1 MKAAAGNAPE
11 PEQPPEPPAPPPLP
25 DGASVQVV
33 GEPGPA
39 GVWHLVT
46 YGAWQISVAPDGLL
60 MFPRH
65 LHPREWADFVA
76 AGSIAANVAAQVV
89 ADNEAKGALDDRS
102 LPSGRAI
109 ITEGPP
115 PAGAMRMI
123 TTPGPN
129 QPSPQARKAT
139 IGRPRRNG
147 RKIAPPGAMV

>member
-1 MKAAAGNAPE
+1 MKAAAGKGKPEPETPPPAPE
-11 PEQPPEPPAPPPLP
+11 PALPE
-25 DGASVQVV
+25 GATVQVI

-46 YGAWQISVAPDGLL
+46 YGAWQVSVSPDGLL
-60 MFPRH
+60 MLPRH
-65 LHPREWADFVA
+65 LHPREWADFAAAGAIAADVA
-76 AGSIAANVAAQVV
+76 AKVV
-89 ADNEAKGALDDRS
+89 ADNEAKGSLDDRS

-139 IGRPRRNG
+139 IGRPRNG
-147 RKIAPPGAMV
+147 RKIAPPGAMI